1 MAAETPENSSGA
13 QGIQVTLALLTAT
26 VKTHLGDGANP
37 GTIHGEIGKLSQ
49 QIAAL
54 RRIVT
59 GDEDGGSGLKHQ
71 INALNAALA
80 DIARIRE
87 RLIDGVGGKPSI
99 EMRLDRIEVQAEK
112 SSKIQTALMVAAIGA
127 AVKFIVDAL
136 AHHV

>member
-1 MAAETPENSSGA
+1 MATETPENSSGA
-13 QGIQVTLALLTAT
+13 QGLQVTLALLTAT

-59 GDEDGGSGLKHQ
+59 GDDEGGSGLKHQ
-71 INALNAALA
+71 IGALNNALA

-112 SSKIQTALMVAAIGA
+112 SSKIQTALIASVVGAI
-127 AVKFIVDAL
+127 VKFIVDAI
-136 AHHV
+136 HHT